1 MWATLMDRLGYDRYV
16 TQGGDFGAYVAP
28 AVAKAA
34 PDNVIGVYV
43 IAGLGF
49 PTEADVPDMTEDERE
64 AYKKLMSADWMHGVD
79 HQALLR
85 SGPQTFGYGWNDSPV
100 AALAWMTQRFHDF
113 NASGRPLAQVI
124 DRDLFLTNLSIYWFR
139 YLRNLGL
146 AVLRQRRIR
155 MARRADGGADR
166 RLQRTTRNSPA
177 GRKDEHDRALARE
190 QPGGTSLHHHG
201 SARRRRRR
209 HPHLCRRPG
218 SVHPLTSLH
227 SCA

>member
-85 SGPQTFGYGWNDSPV
+85 SGPQTFGYGWNDPPV

-124 DRDLFLTNLSIYWFR
+124 DRDLFLTNLSIYWFTATFGTSAWP
-139 YLRNLGL
+139 YYDSAAFAWPEGQT
-146 AVLRQRRIR
+146 AAPTGVYSGPPGI
-155 MARRADGGADR
+155 R
-166 RLQRTTRNSPA
+166 RLAEKTNTIVHWPENN
-177 GRKDEHDRALARE
+177 
-190 QPGGTSLHHHG
+190 PGGHHFITMEAPDAVAADIRTFVG
-201 SARRRRRR
+201 VLEASTR
-209 HPHLCRRPG
+209 
-218 SVHPLTSLH
+218 
-227 SCA
+227 